1 LAKAAG
7 GHGTCREPDR
17 PAGKGGVFTATTD
30 PDYQAILGMCVAG
43 HRRLAEIKRF
53 DMPGFRPRA
62 EWIGEMKRCGILPPT
77 FDAARDPLDC
87 YAIDR
92 AYWQSFFYQPPTL
105 AQP

>member
-1 LAKAAG
+1 
-7 GHGTCREPDR
+7 
-17 PAGKGGVFTATTD
+17 
-30 PDYQAILGMCVAG
+30 
-43 HRRLAEIKRF
+43 
-53 DMPGFRPRA
+53 MPGFRPRA